1 MKKVQMRCFVLRGP
15 FALSKLVRV
24 WVELVALF
32 RTQRRL
38 QCKPSK
44 DITKSEDCS
53 GDGEPI
59 TL

>member
-1 MKKVQMRCFVLRGP
+1 MRCFVLRGP